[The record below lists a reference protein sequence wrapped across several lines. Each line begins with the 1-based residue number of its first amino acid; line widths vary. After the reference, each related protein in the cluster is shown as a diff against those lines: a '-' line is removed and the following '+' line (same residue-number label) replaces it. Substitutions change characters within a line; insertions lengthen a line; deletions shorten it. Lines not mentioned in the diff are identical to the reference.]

1 MPNTPP
7 IRILL
12 VDDQQMWLEA
22 LPALLSSTEELK
34 IVGLATGGE
43 EAVRLCEQE
52 KPELVLLDMAMPD
65 MDGLEA
71 LGKLLALQAGIKVL
85 FLTTYDDVSLIMD
98 GLVGGALG
106 VVLKGSSKSE
116 LLRAIKQVHLGN
128 YYCDPQVFG
137 KIVEYFRQHGKLK
150 LKLRADTSCPLTS
163 REREVL
169 SLKAEGK
176 TNKDIAEALFLSEH
190 TVNTHMKNVLS
201 KLESKNTVE
210 AIDKGRQ
217 AGCL

>member
-1 MPNTPP
+1 MPEYPP
-7 IRILL
+7 IRLLL

-22 LPALLSSTEELK
+22 LPALLSSAEEVE
-34 IVGLATGGE
+34 IVGLASGGV
-43 EAVRLCEQE
+43 EALRLCSQE
-52 KPELVLLDMAMPD
+52 KPDLVLLDMAMPD
-65 MDGLEA
+65 MDGLET

-85 FLTTYDDVSLIMD
+85 FLTTYDDVSLIME
-98 GLVGGALG
+98 GLVGGAQG

-116 LLRAIKQVHLGN
+116 LLRAIKQVHEGN

-150 LKLRADTSCPLTS
+150 LRADTTCPLTS

-169 SLKAEGK
+169 ALKAQGK
-176 TNKDIAEALFLSEH
+176 TNKDIAEELFLSEH

-201 KLESKNTVE
+201 KLDAKNTVE